1 MYGST
6 YVESA
11 RFIKGNM
18 PTIKQKR
25 AFNKVVE
32 NGGNVSQA
40 MLAADYS
47 PATAKTPQKLTESD
61 GWKEL
66 MDQHLPDKLLAKVHK
81 EGLHATTKK
90 PHLVDRDDKGRPVYE
105 YIPEDDYSTRHRYL
119 ETAYK
124 LKAKYPEEKQP
135 AQLNQF
141 NFFNLSKDELEREI
155 ATTVAEIKAIE
166 AGTSIPASQE

>member
-1 MYGST
+1 M
-6 YVESA
+6 A
-11 RFIKGNM
+11 
-18 PTIKQKR
+18 TIKQKK
-25 AFNKVVE
+25 AFEKIVE
-32 NGGNVSQA
+32 NRGNVVQSMRDA
-40 MLAADYS
+40 GYAE
-47 PATAKTPQKLTESD
+47 KTLKNPKNLTDSD

-81 EGLHATTKK
+81 EGLQATTKK

-124 LKAKYPEEKQP
+124 LKAKFPEEKQAP
-135 AQLNQF
+135 QLNQF

-166 AGTSIPASQE
+166 AGASIPKSQE